1 MAHHDESSLNV
12 HLADILSRMAPESG
26 IRAENTGVVRES
38 RGLKPDILVTAAGRS
53 PVIIEAEYEP
63 ASSVEQEA
71 KQRLGLELERQT
83 RPVEAVVALRYPKP
97 LEHADNIEAELN
109 NARLSYCFFQDSG
122 RGGGQS
128 SMNEA
133 TRFPETGW
141 LEGSVEDLS
150 DLIRMISIPQKEVD
164 RAAEALENGIEQAAL
179 LLDADSE
186 TRPENSK
193 EIARLLGMSNVPQ
206 TRRMA
211 CAILANALTFHER
224 IAGMHPSIRPL
235 AVVCGR
241 AVLDPQCEVLEVWD
255 EILEINYYPIFAVA
269 TDILAQLPSDLA
281 REVLWTLRRAAI
293 GAHITNAHE
302 LTGRVFQRLISDRK
316 YLATFYTRP
325 HSAALLARLAVSKMR
340 GVHWQYRESI
350 ERLKIADFACGTGAL
365 LSAVY
370 DQIAALHERAGGTLD
385 DLHPIMMEKVLHG
398 ADVMPSAAH
407 IASATLSGA
416 RPDIDYK
423 DSRIY
428 TMPYGRQEDN
438 TVKLGSLE
446 LLTLSSVMTLFN
458 TTDPAKRTGRHG
470 EETAAQINVEIKD
483 ESFDLVIMNPPFT
496 RNTATEG
503 AYIGTFAGA
512 FAAFESTIDD
522 QKDMAQRMKSI
533 QSDTCYHGHAGMASA
548 FASLGDRKLKPGGVL
563 AMVLPLTA
571 VSGQSWQKFRQM
583 LSQKYT
589 DIEIVSIASSGK
601 EMSFSADT
609 GIAECLMVA
618 RKSAPMRKHKA
629 EKLVEPY
636 ARFIS
641 LLRSPKSVA
650 EAAAVADQAIKSK
663 ETRRLDEGPHGGAPM
678 RIGDDICGSTIS
690 AQVTHDG
697 AKWGLSR
704 IVDYSVAQTAYA
716 LSQSKLWL
724 PGLFEPYDLKVSP
737 LGDFADRGFHHLDI
751 VGNPPQGP
759 FDKLPPSPTA
769 TYPSLWNHNAQNET
783 RMICEPDMQLQ
794 ARPGLHEKAA
804 KVWATASRCHQS
816 LDFRYNSQP
825 LAAAFTLRKTVGGTA
840 WPNILFKDDRFDYA
854 FAIWSNSVLGLL
866 MHWWHASRQQPGRGR
881 LTVSAAKT
889 LPTLDLRALSD
900 DQLSIAERIFNDFRD
915 VEFKPAYIAD
925 LDPSRAA
932 LDHAVLCELLGF
944 EEGVYAAVRELSA
957 KWAAEP
963 SVRGSKSRPAGSL
976 AV

>member
-12 HLADILSRMAPESG
+12 HLADILSGMAPESG
-26 IRAENTGVVRES
+26 IRAENTSVVRES
-38 RGLKPDILVTAAGRS
+38 RGLKPDILVTAPGRS

-63 ASSVEQEA
+63 ANSVEQEA
-71 KQRLGLELERQT
+71 KQRLGLELEKQT

-97 LEHADNIEAELN
+97 LEHAGSIEAELQ

-128 SMNEA
+128 AMDEA
-133 TRFPETGW
+133 ARFPETGW
-141 LEGSVEDLS
+141 LEGSIDDLS

-186 TRPENSK
+186 MRPENSK

-224 IAGMHPSIRPL
+224 IAGMHRSIRPL

-241 AVLDPQCEVLEVWD
+241 AVLDPQGEVLEVWD

-423 DSRIY
+423 DSRVY

-496 RNTATEG
+496 RA
-503 AYIGTFAGA
+503 GT
-512 FAAFESTIDD
+512 FAAFEASAEE
-522 QKDMAQRMKSI
+522 QKEMWDRMNRFKR
-533 QSDTCYHGHAGMASA
+533 DTCYFRNAGIASA
-548 FASLGDRKLKPGGVL
+548 FAALGDIKLKPGGVMAL
-563 AMVLPLTA
+563 VLPLTA
-571 VSGQSWQKFRQM
+571 VSGQSWKKMRAM
-583 LSQKYT
+583 LASNYT
-589 DIEIVSIASSGK
+589 GIDILSIAAPK
-601 EMSFSADT
+601 TDEVSFSADT
-609 GIAECLMVA
+609 GMAECLIVA
-618 RKSAPMRKHKA
+618 SKKH
-629 EKLVEPY
+629 
-636 ARFIS
+636 AR
-641 LLRSPKSVA
+641 
-650 EAAAVADQAIKSK
+650 SK
-663 ETRRLDEGPHGGAPM
+663 RYPPPPVKIRRA
-678 RIGDDICGSTIS
+678 
-690 AQVTHDG
+690 
-697 AKWGLSR
+697 
-704 IVDYSVAQTAYA
+704 
-716 LSQSKLWL
+716 
-724 PGLFEPYDLKVSP
+724 SP
-737 LGDFADRGFHHLDI
+737 LYAD
-751 VGNPPQGP
+751 
-759 FDKLPPSPTA
+759 
-769 TYPSLWNHNAQNET
+769 
-783 RMICEPDMQLQ
+783 
-794 ARPGLHEKAA
+794 
-804 KVWATASRCHQS
+804 
-816 LDFRYNSQP
+816 
-825 LAAAFTLRKTVGGTA
+825 
-840 WPNILFKDDRFDYA
+840 
-854 FAIWSNSVLGLL
+854 
-866 MHWWHASRQQPGRGR
+866 GR
-881 LTVSAAKT
+881 
-889 LPTLDLRALSD
+889 
-900 DQLSIAERIFNDFRD
+900 RI
-915 VEFKPAYIAD
+915 
-925 LDPSRAA
+925 
-932 LDHAVLCELLGF
+932 
-944 EEGVYAAVRELSA
+944 
-957 KWAAEP
+957 
-963 SVRGSKSRPAGSL
+963 
-976 AV
+976 